1 MNLTDYLVDSALILL
16 VLRQIKEKR
25 MDLHF
30 VLLPLILVGI
40 AAHSYLHSIPT
51 AGNDLVLIVALGAI
65 GTSFG
70 LASALTT
77 RVRADGGAHA
87 LARASFISAG
97 LWIVS
102 MSMRMG
108 FQVYASHGGR
118 DAVARFSL
126 HHQITGSAAWTAALV
141 IMAVAEV
148 VTRTGILVVRDRLA
162 TATTARTAPV
172 LVNA

>member
-65 GTSFG
+65 GTAFG
-70 LASALTT
+70 LISGVAT
-77 RVRADGGAHA
+77 RVRSDGGTHA
-87 LARASFISAG
+87 LARAGIVSAG
-97 LWIVS
+97 VWIVS
-102 MSMRMG
+102 MSMRMA
-108 FQVYASHGGR
+108 FQIYANHGGR
-118 DAVARFSL
+118 DNVARFSL
-126 HHQITGSAAWTAALV
+126 HHDITSGTAWTAALV

-148 VTRTGILVVRDRLA
+148 LTRTGTLVIRDRLA
-162 TATTARTAPV
+162 TADTHRTARIP
-172 LVNA
+172 VNA